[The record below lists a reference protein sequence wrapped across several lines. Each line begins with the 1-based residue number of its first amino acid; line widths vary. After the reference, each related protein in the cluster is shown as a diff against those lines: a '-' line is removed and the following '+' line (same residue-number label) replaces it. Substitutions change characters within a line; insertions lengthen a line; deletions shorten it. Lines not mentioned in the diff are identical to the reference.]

1 MEDWSISLGNTLLA
15 SIVCLIWYVVGLW
28 EEKDVKVSEEATS
41 LTSAEKKVRS
51 VDKEENFN
59 NGSSGHLFAE
69 GGEGHLYMLPEEGR
83 HQLIAE
89 QSKRRQ
95 EEIQQSTMQLQE
107 EKAPIQTQKEKKKT
121 MTKSLEVKQQEGLI
135 AEQSKRRQEEIQS
148 TMQLQEEK
156 APIQNQKEEKQT
168 MTKSLDVLKQQGPT
182 TFQWPQNA
190 SLLESARPTTSTVL
204 SSALEDKLKDLGIF
218 RAGRADGSNCQ
229 KVDGAARRCGLE
241 LTKKQVRV
249 SFDTFMAKSR
259 PGLESDE
266 EVKEMSPKPKRKGN
280 SKRNNNVKEKKA
292 VEPATSRYEK
302 KENRTMIRTGGWS
315 NPAWKMVQPQPSQV
329 LVRAF

>member
-59 NGSSGHLFAE
+59 NGSSGHLCCTSRDTE

-83 HQLIAE
+83 HL
-89 QSKRRQ
+89 
-95 EEIQQSTMQLQE
+95 
-107 EKAPIQTQKEKKKT
+107 
-121 MTKSLEVKQQEGLI
+121 LI

-156 APIQNQKEEKQT
+156 APIQTEKEEKKT
-168 MTKSLDVLKQQGPT
+168 TTKSLEAAKQPGPT

-218 RAGRADGSNCQ
+218 RTGGADGSNCQ

-280 SKRNNNVKEKKA
+280 NKRNNHVKEKKA
-292 VEPATSRYEK
+292 VEQK
-302 KENRTMIRTGGWS
+302 KERKESGRMIRTGGWS
-315 NPAWKMVQPQPSQV
+315 NPAWKMVQPQPSPV

>member
-1 MEDWSISLGNTLLA
+1 MGTAGHRSMEDWSISLGNTLLA

-28 EEKDVKVSEEATS
+28 EEKDIKVSSEVEAART

-59 NGSSGHLFAE
+59 NGSSGHLCCTSRDTE

-83 HQLIAE
+83 HLLIAE

-107 EKAPIQTQKEKKKT
+107 EKAPIQTQNEEKKT
-121 MTKSLEVKQQEGLI
+121 RTKSLEVAKQG
-135 AEQSKRRQEEIQS
+135 
-148 TMQLQEEK
+148 
-156 APIQNQKEEKQT
+156 
-168 MTKSLDVLKQQGPT
+168 GPT

-218 RAGRADGSNCQ
+218 TAGGDEGSNCQ
-229 KVDGAARRCGLE
+229 KQVDGAARRCGLE

-266 EVKEMSPKPKRKGN
+266 EVKESPKPKRKGN
-280 SKRNNNVKEKKA
+280 NKRNNHVKEKKA
-292 VEPATSRYEK
+292 VEPVK
-302 KENRTMIRTGGWS
+302 KERKESRTMIRTGG
-315 NPAWKMVQPQPSQV
+315 
-329 LVRAF
+329 

>member
-1 MEDWSISLGNTLLA
+1 MGTAGHRSMEDWSISLGNTLLA

-28 EEKDVKVSEEATS
+28 EEKDIKVSSEVEAART

-59 NGSSGHLFAE
+59 NGSSGHLCCTSRDTE

-83 HQLIAE
+83 HLLIAE

-107 EKAPIQTQKEKKKT
+107 EKAPIQTQKMT
-121 MTKSLEVKQQEGLI
+121 TTKSLEVAKQE
-135 AEQSKRRQEEIQS
+135 
-148 TMQLQEEK
+148 
-156 APIQNQKEEKQT
+156 
-168 MTKSLDVLKQQGPT
+168 GPT

-218 RAGRADGSNCQ
+218 RTGGDDEGSNCQ
-229 KVDGAARRCGLE
+229 KQVDGAARMCGLE

-266 EVKEMSPKPKRKGN
+266 EVKEMSPKPKRKCN
-280 SKRNNNVKEKKA
+280 NKRNNHVKEKKA
-292 VEPATSRYEK
+292 IEPVKKEK
-302 KENRTMIRTGGWS
+302 KESKTMIRTGGWS
-315 NPAWKMVQPQPSQV
+315 NPAWKMVQPQPSPV